1 MEPESYL
8 LPVVDVI
15 RETEDATSISFGVP
29 DELADQ
35 FRYAPGQFLT
45 LGVPSER
52 TGLVPRC
59 YSLCSA
65 PSAGG
70 PLTVTVK
77 RTVDGYA
84 SNWLNDHIAV
94 GDLVRM
100 QPPSGIFT
108 PKDLDADLL
117 LFAGG
122 SGITP
127 VMSIVREALAVGH
140 GRIVLFYAN
149 RDERSVIFAEALRE
163 LAAAH
168 PERLQV
174 WHWLETVQ
182 GIPSREQLRAF
193 AAPYAAWHSFCCGPE
208 PFMKAVADVL
218 RGLGLPRARRHQ
230 EKFISLE
237 GNPFGD
243 VPEVRAIGQADV
255 AEYDAPEADAAPEPE
270 VDADDPPAGVVKVE
284 VNLDGTDYIF
294 DDWQRGQKLLDFLES
309 KNVFAPYSCREGQ
322 CSTCAYMLLDGE
334 VELVNN
340 DILDEADLVEGV
352 RLGCQSIPISDTVRL
367 DFNV

>member
-8 LPVVDVI
+8 LPVVDVV
-15 RETEDATSISFGVP
+15 RETADATSISFGVP
-29 DELADQ
+29 GELAEQ
-35 FRYAPGQFLT
+35 FRYTPGQFLT

-84 SNWLNDHIAV
+84 SNWLNDNIAV
-94 GDLVRM
+94 GDTVRM

-108 PKDLDADLL
+108 PKDLDADVL

-127 VMSIVREALAVGH
+127 VMSIVREALAVGG

-163 LAAAH
+163 LVAAN

-174 WHWLETVQ
+174 WHWLESVQ
-182 GIPSREQLRAF
+182 GLPTREQLRAF
-193 AAPYAAWHSFCCGPE
+193 AAGYQDWDTYCCGPE

-243 VPEVRAIGQADV
+243 VPELRAEPET
-255 AEYDAPEADAAPEPE
+255 EYDEGAADEAAGSGEE
-270 VDADDPPAGVVKVE
+270 PPAGAVKVE
-284 VNLDGTDYIF
+284 VNLDGVDYIF

-309 KNVFAPYSCREGQ
+309 KDVFAPYSCREGQ

-334 VELVNN
+334 VELLNN
-340 DILDEADLVEGV
+340 DILDDVDLDEGV
-352 RLGCQSIPISDTVRL
+352 RLGCQSIPISDTVKL